1 MAGAK
6 EEKTMKWNKLAR
18 ALFVVS
24 TIGAM
29 ILSAIAEA
37 TWG

>member
-1 MAGAK
+1 
-6 EEKTMKWNKLAR
+6 MKWNSTSLR
-18 ALFVVS
+18 ASLVRTLFVVS

-29 ILSAIAEA
+29 ILSAVAEA